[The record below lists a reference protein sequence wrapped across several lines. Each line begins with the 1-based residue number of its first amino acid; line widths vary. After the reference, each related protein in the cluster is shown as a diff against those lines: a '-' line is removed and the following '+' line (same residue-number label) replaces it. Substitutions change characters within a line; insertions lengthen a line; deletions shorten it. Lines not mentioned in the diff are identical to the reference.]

1 MIVLT
6 PTGGTSIHDVVLF
19 ITPLQG
25 GEFAVFLTAQGL
37 QPGGTYLI
45 EGFSSGTRTNV
56 GPLSS
61 SLAESGFT
69 ADSQGNGVYSHV
81 FAVDPRTAYN
91 VVLLLYLPNNQIEGA
106 VLVATGTTT
115 G

>member
-1 MIVLT
+1 MITLT
-6 PTGGTSIHDVVLF
+6 PTGGTSIHDVVLYVN
-19 ITPLQG
+19 PLEG

-45 EGFSSGTRTNV
+45 EGFAGGTRTNV

-61 SLAESGFT
+61 NLADSGFT

-81 FAVDPRTAYN
+81 FAVDPRTAYS
-91 VVLLLYLPNNQIEGA
+91 VILLLYLPNNQVEGA
-106 VLVATGTTT
+106 VLVATGST

>member
-6 PTGGTSIHDVVLF
+6 PTGGTPIHDVKLYV
-19 ITPLQG
+19 TPLQG

-45 EGFSSGTRTNV
+45 EGFAGGTRTNV

-61 SLAESGFT
+61 TLSDSGFI
-69 ADSQGNGVYSHV
+69 ADGQGNGVYSHV
-81 FAVDPRTAYN
+81 FATDPRTAYT
-91 VVLLLYLPNNQIEGA
+91 VVLLLYLPNNQTEGA
-106 VLVATGTTT
+106 VLVATGST